1 VAVVGLVGLLV
12 ALAVHLSVA
21 LVVQVR
27 WAPTLIQLTGARV
40 VVVEATLPVTLA
52 PAVTV
57 LLVL

>member
-27 WAPTLIQLTGARV
+27 WAPLLIQLTGALV
-40 VVVEATLPVTLA
+40 VVEEATLPVTLA
-52 PAVTV
+52 PAVLV

>member
-27 WAPTLIQLTGARV
+27 WALPQQPTRV
-40 VVVEATLPVTLA
+40 RVAVVEATLPVTLA
-52 PAVTV
+52 PAVLV